1 MLWNDFARVNEDFI
15 DMTPTQMVKYFD
27 DNPMDN
33 VEQILNLWARN
44 YPNNGAGETGL
55 IKRVADKYN
64 VDAGT
69 IETLVEIHGGL
80 GEAIETLFGEADGN
94 RDITVADV
102 YTALHGEDMNSVFT
116 MIMECFDNVDSMGK
130 KWLAS
135 FLLNETRNKC
145 GNNVVKKILQKTY
158 GIPASDI
165 KKAVSF
171 LPIEEVIS
179 QAVNNGALVYVP
191 EAGNYMKP
199 MLAKGGDFVVTDKK
213 FCDYKYD
220 GIRAQIHQNEEGITI
235 FNRKGDD
242 ITSKFE
248 NDLIPLIEKN
258 ADPVDWIVDGE
269 IYPVDTE
276 GNPAEFKN
284 IMSRIHGKTEEVIYR
299 NPVTIKLFDCL
310 MYGGQPVFEDDLDTR
325 WETLKMHFGND
336 LIADMV
342 EVYNQDEFLEVYND
356 AIEAGFE
363 GVIVKDP
370 NMAYD
375 FGARSK
381 GWLKYKPPMVDID
394 VIITDAHAGKGRL
407 TGQYS
412 SFDIAIKDGETL
424 IPFGR
429 VGSGFT
435 EEDIMFLTRLYNQTD
450 REDIIIEVKGDMIT
464 KNESGEYGL
473 RFPRYVKHRDDK
485 TEPTQLEELEV
496 KL

>member
-1 MLWNDFARVNEDFI
+1 MLWNEFARINEDFI

-27 DNPMDN
+27 ENPMDN

-44 YPNNGAGETGL
+44 YPNSGAGESGL
-55 IKRVADKYN
+55 IKRIAERYN
-64 VDAGT
+64 VEVDT
-69 IETLVEIHGGL
+69 IETLVEIHGGV
-80 GEAIETLFGEADGN
+80 GEAIEELFNELQGESE
-94 RDITVADV
+94 ITVADV
-102 YTALHGEDMNSVFT
+102 YYALCQDNMDSVFT
-116 MIMECFDNVDSMGK
+116 MIMNCFDQTDTLGK
-130 KWLAS
+130 KWIAA
-135 FLLNETRNKC
+135 FLLNQTRNRC
-145 GNNVVKKILQKTY
+145 GETVVKKILQKTY
-158 GIPASDI
+158 GIPAGDI

-171 LPIEEVIS
+171 LPINEVIS

-199 MLAKGGDFVVTDKK
+199 MLAKGGNFTVTNKR

-220 GIRAQIHQNEEGITI
+220 GIRAQIHQSENGITI

-248 NDLIPLIEKN
+248 NDLIPFILEN
-258 ADPVDWIVDGE
+258 VDPVDWIVDGE

-325 WETLKMHFGND
+325 WETLKMHFGSD
-336 LIADMV
+336 LIAQMI
-342 EVYNQDEFLEVYND
+342 EVYNQEEFMEVYEN
-356 AIEAGFE
+356 AIAEGFE

-370 NMAYD
+370 NMAYE
-375 FGARSK
+375 FGSRSK

-394 VIITDAHAGKGRL
+394 VIITDAHAGSGRL
-407 TGQYS
+407 KGYYS
-412 SFDIAIKDGETL
+412 SFDIAVKDGEEL
-424 IPFGR
+424 VSFGR

-464 KNESGEYGL
+464 KNESGEFGL

-496 KL
+496 